1 MTFLAENPTQ
11 LEFQISSGLSQKCWL
26 QSQSQPTAKGQWNEY
41 LNQICQQTFLP
52 WLQAEYQPRASL
64 SLDERLLPSFWAVV
78 NGTALTWG
86 NKRLILIP
94 EKSFDN
100 SEYEIPQEWVDIP
113 KLAGD
118 YYLAVQINP
127 DELWMRVWGYTTHK
141 QIKTSATYNSS
152 GRTYSLDTVEIIQ
165 DLNVLWVVSKL
176 NPDEETQA
184 SLTNLSPVSAT
195 QAENLLSRL
204 ANPVIIQP
212 RLELPFP
219 LWGELVSNDVWRQR
233 LYQLRQGE
241 LQNSLAFSQV
251 AVNLNQWLQNT
262 FEDSWQSLESLF
274 GNSAFSFSFRRTE
287 EENDTSVIRAKSLN
301 LPNGEALLLVGLAAE
316 IDGRTS
322 IRIQLRSRSQ
332 EEYLPRAT
340 HLKLLSSSGQVIQSI
355 QSRLQDNIIQ
365 LKRFKS
371 QTGTQF
377 RIQIEI
383 EDFVVVEDFLI

>member
-1 MTFLAENPTQ
+1 MSFPSENVTQ
-11 LEFQISSGLSQKCWL
+11 LEFEISSDLSQKCWL

-41 LNQICQQTFLP
+41 LNHICQQTFLP

-64 SLDERLLPSFWAVV
+64 LLDERLLPSFWAVV
-78 NGTALTWG
+78 NGTALTWR
-86 NKRLILIP
+86 NKRLILLP

-113 KLAGD
+113 KLVGD

-127 DELWMRVWGYTTHK
+127 DELLMRVWGYTTHK
-141 QIKTSATYNSS
+141 QIKTSATYSSS
-152 GRTYSLDTVEIIQ
+152 GRTYSLDAVEIIQ
-165 DLNVLWVVSKL
+165 DLNVLWVVSQL

-184 SLTNLSPVSAT
+184 SLTSLSPVSAT

-212 RLELPFP
+212 RLELPFS

-241 LQNSLAFSQV
+241 LQSNLAFSQV
-251 AVNLNQWLQNT
+251 AVNLNQWFQNT
-262 FEDSWQSLESLF
+262 FEDSWQSLDSLF
-274 GNSAFSFSFRRTE
+274 GSSAFSFRRTE
-287 EENDTSVIRAKSLN
+287 EENDATIIRAKSLN
-301 LPNGEALLLVGLAAE
+301 LLNAEVLLVVGLNAE
-316 IDGRTS
+316 TDGRTS
-322 IRIQLRSRSQ
+322 IRIQLRSQSQ
-332 EEYLPRAT
+332 EEYLPIAT
-340 HLKLLSSSGQVIQSI
+340 HLKLLSSSGQVIQSV

-371 QTGTQF
+371 PAGTQF
-377 RIQIEI
+377 KIQIAI
-383 EDFVVVEDFLI
+383 DNFVLFEEFFI

>member
-11 LEFQISSGLSQKCWL
+11 LEFQISSDLSQKCWL

-64 SLDERLLPSFWAVV
+64 SLEERLLPSFWAVV

-100 SEYEIPQEWVDIP
+100 SEYEIPQEWIDIP

-118 YYLAVQINP
+118 YYLAIQINP

-141 QIKTSATYNSS
+141 QIKTSATYNSNS
-152 GRTYSLDTVEIIQ
+152 RTYSLDAVEIIQ
-165 DLNVLWVVSKL
+165 DLNVLWVVRQL

-184 SLTNLSPVSAT
+184 SLTSLSPVSAT

-212 RLELPFP
+212 RLELPFS

-241 LQNSLAFSQV
+241 LQSSLVPSQI
-251 AVNLNQWLQNT
+251 AVNLKQWLQNT

-274 GNSAFSFSFRRTE
+274 GNSVSFSFRKIE
-287 EENDTSVIRAKSLN
+287 EEKDTSIIRAKSLI
-301 LPNGEALLLVGLAAE
+301 LPNCEGFLLVGLDTE
-316 IDGRTS
+316 TDGRTS

-340 HLKLLSSSGQVIQSI
+340 HLKLLSSSGQIIQSV

-371 QTGTQF
+371 PAGTQF

-383 EDFVVVEDFLI
+383 DNFVMSEDFSI